1 MTHDPDDV
9 SDEQH
14 RASERRR
21 IPSRVAAVRAK
32 IDAAIAAA
40 AVRGVPVRRS
50 EYMVEH
56 SSAGPIG
63 CSPLG
68 ALVLDVPARHD
79 HEEAMRLLDITP
91 EELWAIEAGFQGWD
105 QDDYDPH
112 WYELGQRYALAL
124 GLECPEVQWPEDR
137 DAERRAEACAERMR
151 R

>member
-40 AVRGVPVRRS
+40 AARAVRVRRS

-56 SSAGPIG
+56 SPAGPIG
-63 CSPLG
+63 CSPIG

-79 HEEAMRLLDITP
+79 HEEAMRLLDITE
-91 EELWAIEAGFQGWD
+91 EELWAIEGGFSGWD
-105 QDDYDPH
+105 QDDREPH

-124 GLECPEVQWPEDR
+124 GLECPEIAWPR
-137 DAERRAEACAERMR
+137 DAERRAEACVERMR